1 MTKEKIKTIHEKNLI
16 INNII
21 RAIMERHSFLI
32 CGHKNPDEDCI
43 SSMVACAILLSKFD
57 KQPMV
62 YIGGAVPEN
71 LQYLINICKYN
82 SIRILRRKT
91 VPPAMID
98 TVIFCDTAKRSMIDL
113 SRKLQS
119 LASGKKVIRI
129 EFDHH
134 IGADSEYLGDEGYR
148 LVDEASSAC
157 ELVGYLA
164 LKMNEKKGLLQN
176 FMISDVFSRNLVLA
190 ILTGILGDTQKGQF
204 LKSRRERKYYSIF
217 AKLYNDILMRMT
229 VKETNFN
236 NMEEVFNELQQL
248 SEAEERCYEYIMKR
262 QRLSN
267 SIGYVVLDGADM
279 DHLHRHFDDET
290 LVAVSK
296 AVANELAEK
305 AGKVGLI
312 CYFDRP
318 GTSDLIQFRMRRSQA
333 FRVFDL
339 RQVLE
344 IFKIKNGGGHEG
356 AIGFRLPRNSIA
368 DINAYVGDMIAR
380 LEREF

>member
-1 MTKEKIKTIHEKNLI
+1 MTKEKISTIHGKNLI
-16 INNII
+16 INNIV
-21 RAIMERHSFLI
+21 RAVIDRHSFLI

-57 KQPMV
+57 KQPMI

-82 SIRILRRKT
+82 SIRILRKKST
-91 VPPAMID
+91 PPSSID

-113 SRKLQS
+113 SRALQP
-119 LASGKKVIRI
+119 LMTHRDVIRI

-134 IGADSEYLGDEGYR
+134 IGADSEYIGDEGYR

-164 LKMNEKKGLLQN
+164 LKMNERKDLLKTY
-176 FMISDVFSRNLVLA
+176 MISDLFSRNLVLA

-217 AKLYNDILMRMT
+217 AKLYNEILMRMT

-236 NMEEVFNELQQL
+236 NMEEVFSELQQL
-248 SEAEERCYEYIMKR
+248 SETEEQCFKYIIQK
-262 QRLSN
+262 QRYSD
-267 SIGYVVLDGADM
+267 SIGYVVLEGADM

-290 LVAVSK
+290 LIAVSK

-318 GTSDLIQFRMRRSQA
+318 GTSNLIQFRMRRSQA

-339 RQVLE
+339 RSVLD

-356 AIGFRLPRNSIA
+356 AIGFRMPRNSIT
-368 DINAYVGDMIAR
+368 DVNAFVNDMISR